1 MKRILR
7 LRETARHVERDV
19 DDELAFHIAM
29 RTRKLID
36 AGLDPAS
43 ARVKALEQFG
53 DFTGVRAEVLTIDKD
68 RERAM
73 RFADLLGHLRQDVAY
88 ALRSLRQ
95 HKQFTA
101 VVLAILAL
109 GIGANTATF
118 TLVDSLML
126 RRLSVAH
133 PEQLVTIGDPSATGS
148 TWIGAPST
156 QTFSYPVY
164 VDVRDQN
171 RVLSGVYAMGGARSI
186 DAVIGGDAS
195 ASSKPEHPRGRLVS
209 GNFFSVLGVR
219 AFAGRTFAEGE
230 DRGTEAAP
238 VTVISYGYWQR
249 RFSADPGVI
258 GRPITINGV
267 KLTIIGITP
276 AGFFGDV
283 VGQQADLW
291 MPIGM
296 RALITPHGPD
306 LKDRG
311 FSWLLLMGRLAPGV
325 TIERARTEISAIV
338 LRSIKS
344 GMNEKELKTLAT
356 SLKANVIQVENGSRG
371 FSYYR
376 AAFSRALFVLM
387 SVVALVLLVV
397 CANVA
402 NLMLAR
408 GAARSREMSVRLA
421 LGAGRSRLIQQLLT
435 ECVVLAALAAAL
447 GLAAAVWGSKLLLR
461 IASGGPNPIPL
472 DVHPNAHVFGY
483 MLLLTV
489 LTTVLFGL
497 VPAWRASRVQ
507 LVATLRTQ
515 SAAGPSDRPG
525 RMSVGKLLVVAQVAL
540 SAMLLVGTGML
551 LRSMYR
557 VDTVDLGL
565 ARDRLVVAS
574 VEAGRAGYEGP
585 RLAALMREIVSRVER
600 VPGVAAATLSLDGVF
615 SGTESRTSLRI
626 PGYATRAD
634 SDASVTYDAVGP
646 KYFRAIGAR
655 VLRGRDFEALDNET
669 GAKVAILNETMA
681 RYYFPAGD
689 ALGKTIIR
697 GDSTLTVVGIVHDV
711 EGQDVRA
718 KPVRRMYL
726 SIYQLKRLPGDSY
739 VEARTSGD
747 PSKAVAAIREA
758 ILGANSTLT
767 VEAEPLNDLV
777 RDSISQDRLV
787 TQVVSFFG
795 GLALFLAA
803 LGLYGVMTYGA
814 QRRTGEFGLRMALG
828 ARAQDITSMV
838 VREALALTVIG
849 VVVGVPGGL
858 AAAQL
863 IRRQLF
869 GVGAADPVAVM
880 VAVIVLVVTGILASY
895 LPAARASRVAP
906 LEALR
911 SD

>member
-88 ALRSLRQ
+88 SLRSLRQ

-126 RRLSVAH
+126 RRLRVAH

-148 TWIGAPST
+148 ISVGAPST
-156 QTFSYPVY
+156 QNFSYPVY
-164 VDVRDQN
+164 VDLRDQTH
-171 RVLSGVYAMGGARSI
+171 VLSGVYAMGSAGSLDVFVGTERSGK
-186 DAVIGGDAS
+186 A
-195 ASSKPEHPRGRLVS
+195 EHPRGRLVT
-209 GNFFSVLGVR
+209 GNFFSTLGVQPIV
-219 AFAGRTFAEGE
+219 GRTFAANE
-230 DRGTEAAP
+230 DRGTDAEP
-238 VTVISYGYWQR
+238 VAVISYGYWQR
-249 RFSADPGVI
+249 RFTADSKVV
-258 GRPITINGV
+258 GRSITVNGV

-276 AGFFGDV
+276 PGFFGDV

-291 MPIGM
+291 IPLGM
-296 RALITPHGPD
+296 RPLIAPHAPE

-311 FSWLLLMGRLAPGV
+311 FSWLLFMGRLAPGV
-325 TIERARTEISAIV
+325 TLDRARTELSAIA

-344 GMNEKELKTLAT
+344 GMNANELKTLAA
-356 SLKANVIQVENGSRG
+356 SLKERAIQVEDGSRG

-376 AAFSRALFVLM
+376 VAFSRALFILM
-387 SVVALVLLVV
+387 SAVGLVLLVV

-421 LGAGRSRLIQQLLT
+421 LGAGRSRLMQQLLT
-435 ECVVLAALAAAL
+435 ESVVLAALAAAL
-447 GLAAAVWGSKLLLR
+447 GLAAAVWGSRVLLR

-483 MLLLTV
+483 MLGLTV

-497 VPAWRASRVQ
+497 VPAWRASRAQ
-507 LVATLRTQ
+507 LVATLRTH
-515 SAAGPSDRPG
+515 SRAAASDRPG
-525 RMSVGKLLVVAQVAL
+525 RMSIGKLLVVAQVAL
-540 SAMLLVGTGML
+540 SALLLVGTGML
-551 LRSMYR
+551 LRSMHR

-565 ARDRLVVAS
+565 ARDRLVIGRI
-574 VEAGRAGYEGP
+574 EAGRSGYEGT
-585 RLAALMREIVSRVER
+585 RLAALTRDVIARIER
-600 VPGVAAATLSLDGVF
+600 VPGVAAATFSLDGLF
-615 SGTESRTSLRI
+615 SGTDSRTSLRV
-626 PGYATRAD
+626 PAYATRAD
-634 SDASVTYDAVGP
+634 SDAYVSYDGVGP
-646 KYFRAIGAR
+646 NYFRTIGAR
-655 VLRGRDFEALDNET
+655 ILRGRDFDTHDNES
-669 GAKVAILNETMA
+669 GAKVAIVNETMA
-681 RYYFPAGD
+681 RYYFPGGD

-718 KPVRRMYL
+718 KPVRRMYV
-726 SIYQLKRLPGDSY
+726 SIYQLRRMPGDFH
-739 VEARTSGD
+739 VEVRTNGD
-747 PSKAVAAIREA
+747 PSKVVTAIREA
-758 ILGANSTLT
+758 IGGANSTLT
-767 VEAEPLNDLV
+767 VDVEPLNDLV

-787 TQVVSFFG
+787 TRVVTFFG

-803 LGLYGVMTYGA
+803 LGLYGVMAYGA
-814 QRRTGEFGLRMALG
+814 LRRTGEFGLRMALG
-828 ARAQDITSMV
+828 ARAEDITRMV
-838 VREALALTVIG
+838 VREAVALTVLG
-849 VVVGVPGGL
+849 VIVGVPAGL

-869 GVGAADPVAVM
+869 GVGATDPVAVV
-880 VAVIVLVVTGILASY
+880 VAVAVLVSTGILASY